1 MTDRDLMADA
11 TFDWTRDY
19 NLADIEQELRIL
31 AEMQAAGMPAAVI
44 AEQQRRIVAVQFGG
58 LEQTR
63 VDEINQA
70 IDERENEP
78 RPTTPPTQPVGA

>member
-1 MTDRDLMADA
+1 VTDRDLMADA

-78 RPTTPPTQPVGA
+78 RPTTPHPVGP